1 MVTAD
6 CSPAARIEDGVGL
19 HESKW
24 TGRLRRWPLSSH
36 LNGRRGSHY
45 ILDARTDI
53 NPKQRLLEQLSKTY
67 HRVQY
72 HNSQLHNCR
81 RLFWKTSNFQD
92 RPIVHDSSQGVRYS
106 FILL

>member
-1 MVTAD
+1 MLTAD
-6 CSPAARIEDGVGL
+6 YSPAARIEDGVGL
-19 HESKW
+19 HESEW
-24 TGRLRRWPLSSH
+24 TGRLRRSPLSSH

-53 NPKQRLLEQLSKTY
+53 NPKQRLLEQLSKTF

-81 RLFWKTSNFQD
+81 RLFWKTYNFQE
-92 RPIVHDSSQGVRYS
+92 RLIVPDSSHGVRCS